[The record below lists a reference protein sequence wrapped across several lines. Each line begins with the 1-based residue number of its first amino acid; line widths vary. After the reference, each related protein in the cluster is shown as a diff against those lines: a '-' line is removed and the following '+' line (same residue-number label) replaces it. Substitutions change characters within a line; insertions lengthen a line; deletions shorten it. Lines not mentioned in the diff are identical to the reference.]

1 VQQANTN
8 SDEYW
13 EEIFDSIDMDFLP
26 LEYINLIIVTF
37 NDGKIWEID
46 VNQSS
51 KETKNVDD
59 VLDEFFQE
67 YEHKIES
74 VDFRLNTS
82 KLKRDVSK
90 RTKKFMKLNR

>member
-1 VQQANTN
+1 MQQDNTH

-13 EEIFDSIDMDFLP
+13 EGIFDTIDMDFLP
-26 LEYINLIIVTF
+26 LEYINIIVVTF
-37 NDGKIWEID
+37 NDGKVWEID

-74 VDFRLNTS
+74 VDFRLNTA

-90 RTKKFMKLNR
+90 RTKKFMKLNK

>member
-1 VQQANTN
+1 MQQDNTH

-13 EEIFDSIDMDFLP
+13 EEIFDTIDMDFLP
-26 LEYINLIIVTF
+26 LEYINIIVVTF
-37 NDGKIWEID
+37 NDGKVWEID

-67 YEHKIES
+67 YEHKSES
-74 VDFRLNTS
+74 VDFRLNTD
-82 KLKRDVSK
+82 KLKKDISK

>member
-1 VQQANTN
+1 MQQDNTH

-13 EEIFDSIDMDFLP
+13 EEIFDTIDMDFLP
-26 LEYINLIIVTF
+26 LEYINIIVVTF
-37 NDGKIWEID
+37 NDGKVWEID

-74 VDFRLNTS
+74 VDFRLI
-82 KLKRDVSK
+82 L
-90 RTKKFMKLNR
+90 LN

>member
-1 VQQANTN
+1 VQQDNTH

-13 EEIFDSIDMDFLP
+13 EEIFDTIDMDFLP
-26 LEYINLIIVTF
+26 LEYINIIVVTF
-37 NDGKIWEID
+37 NDGKVWEID

-59 VLDEFFQE
+59 VLDEFFEE
-67 YEHKIES
+67 YQDTIET
-74 VDFRLNTS
+74 VDFRLNTA
-82 KLKRDVSK
+82 KLKRDISK